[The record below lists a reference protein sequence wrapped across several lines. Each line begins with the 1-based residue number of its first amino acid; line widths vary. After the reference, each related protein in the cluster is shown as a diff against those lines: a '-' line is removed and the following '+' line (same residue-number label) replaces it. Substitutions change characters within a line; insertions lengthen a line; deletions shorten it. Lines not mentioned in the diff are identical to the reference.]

1 MANKDIHQQIEDEAA
16 AVHRLTGV
24 QRVTPRDVFPAIS
37 DLFDSAAAALS
48 HSIPARF
55 EHMGKTYFLRV
66 SIGMSRLEIFSD
78 SLSAAPLL
86 VMAHGDHDCF
96 GHRPSSD
103 EPRVKH

>member
-16 AVHRLTGV
+16 AVHRISGAQKV
-24 QRVTPRDVFPAIS
+24 VSHDGFPAMS
-37 DLFDSAAAALS
+37 ELFDSAAAAVS
-48 HSIPARF
+48 NRIPASF

-78 SLSAAPLL
+78 PLSAAPLV